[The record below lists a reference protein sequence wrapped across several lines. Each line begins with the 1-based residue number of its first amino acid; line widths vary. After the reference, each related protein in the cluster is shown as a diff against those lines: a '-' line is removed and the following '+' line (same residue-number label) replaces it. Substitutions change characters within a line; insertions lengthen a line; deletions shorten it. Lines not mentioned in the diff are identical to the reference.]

1 MVAALLL
8 RVHLWFHSELLVV
21 AELIDTR
28 CKNLKEF
35 LGTVNRRVKE
45 REVIPRERR
54 TMNKVV
60 LGVVLG
66 GILGIFDG
74 LTAWL
79 TPEARAQ
86 IVGIV
91 IGSTFKGIIAGVLIG
106 WFARKVSSLLGGILF
121 GTAAGMF
128 LAFLVAYMGGG
139 KYYFEIML
147 PGSIVGLI
155 VGYATQ
161 RYGERPQTSAARP

>member
-1 MVAALLL
+1 
-8 RVHLWFHSELLVV
+8 
-21 AELIDTR
+21 
-28 CKNLKEF
+28 
-35 LGTVNRRVKE
+35 
-45 REVIPRERR
+45 
-54 TMNKVV
+54 MNKVV

-74 LTAWL
+74 LTAWF